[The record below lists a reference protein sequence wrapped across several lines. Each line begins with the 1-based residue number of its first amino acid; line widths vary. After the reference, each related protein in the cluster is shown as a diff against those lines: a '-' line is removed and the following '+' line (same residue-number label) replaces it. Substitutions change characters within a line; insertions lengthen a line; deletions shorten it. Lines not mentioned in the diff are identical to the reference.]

1 MNTRVLTFIIVLNWN
16 AQKELLRC
24 LASLRQAMRPDMRIL
39 VVDNGSTDGSVAAV
53 RGKYPEVELLELP
66 ENLGYAGG
74 NNAGFRHLLKG
85 NPDYV
90 IFLNNDTVVAVDFAT
105 PLIDRLE
112 NDSGTGITVAKIC
125 QLHSP
130 GTLWYA
136 GGEVRLQTGLIR
148 HRGIRRTDGPEFSI
162 EGETGYATGCCFAM
176 RSRDFL
182 ALGGFDE
189 RFGMYAEDVDLSLR
203 VRERGM
209 KVVYVPEAQVWHDV
223 SASYG
228 SAVHPRK
235 LLQKTSA
242 SLRLFL
248 KYRAWSGLVLFF
260 LLMPFRLAASMLDV
274 LFLQGLTMFSF
285 RRGGHS

>member
-1 MNTRVLTFIIVLNWN
+1 
-16 AQKELLRC
+16 
-24 LASLRQAMRPDMRIL
+24 MRPDMRML

-53 RGKYPEVELLELP
+53 RRLYPEVELLELH

-74 NNAGFRHLLKG
+74 NNAGFRHVLKR
-85 NPDYV
+85 NPEYV
-90 IFLNNDTVVAVDFAT
+90 IFLNNDTVVAVDFAKH
-105 PLIDRLE
+105 LIDGLLH
-112 NDSGTGITVAKIC
+112 DSLAGITVPKIYL
-125 QLHSP
+125 LHSP
-130 GTLWYA
+130 RKLWYA

-148 HRGIRRTDGPEFSI
+148 HRGIRRADAPEFSI
-162 EGETGYATGCCFAM
+162 TGETGYATGCCFAM

-209 KVVYVPEAQVWHDV
+209 KVVYVPEAQLWHDV

-228 SAVHPRK
+228 SALHPRK
-235 LLQKTSA
+235 LIQKTSA
-242 SLRLFL
+242 SLRLFM
-248 KYRAWSGLVLFF
+248 KYRAWSGLVLF
-260 LLMPFRLAASMLDV
+260 LLFMPFRLAASMLDV
-274 LFLQGLTMFSF
+274 LFLRGLTMVSF